1 MSETDKQMADRVLQT
16 LTTARYLHAGA
27 AVGEI
32 EPLREQ
38 VGSGGSVERERAEAW
53 LAICSLHDALRT
65 ASRGTDLDSRWNK
78 AIETT
83 TAWSASI
90 K

>member
-1 MSETDKQMADRVLQT
+1 MSETDKQLADRVLQT
-16 LTTARYLHAGA
+16 LATARYLLAGA
-27 AVGEI
+27 AVVQI
-32 EPLREQ
+32 EPLRDQ

-65 ASRGTDLDSRWNK
+65 ASRGTDLDTRWNK
-78 AIETT
+78 AIGKA
-83 TAWSASI
+83 TAWSESI

>member
-1 MSETDKQMADRVLQT
+1 MSETDKQLADRVLQT
-16 LTTARYLHAGA
+16 LATARYLHAGA
-27 AVGEI
+27 AVDQI

-53 LAICSLHDALRT
+53 LAICSLYDALRT
-65 ASRGTDLDSRWNK
+65 ASRGTDLDSRWSK
-78 AIETT
+78 AIEKM
-83 TAWSASI
+83 TAWSTSI